1 VCSSDLDFDLPEARI
16 VLDAD
21 GRVAGIEKRP
31 RNRAHR
37 VVEEFMLA
45 ANEAVARWF
54 GARELPTIYRVH
66 GVPDEEKLA
75 AFLELAAQHGFTA
88 PADHTDPRALN
99 ALLERFQGHAQQ
111 RALNQLLLRAMMQA
125 IYAPENIGHYG
136 LAAEHYLHFT
146 SPIRR
151 YPDLMVHRLL
161 KEEWGARQG
170 KSPRRTSPR
179 ALERVAA
186 LSSERERAAMEAE
199 REISAYYAA
208 LLMQDRVGEVFPGV
222 VSAVTDFGFFVELG
236 TVFVEGLVRAEDLA
250 GAFELDTAHHA
261 LIDRRSG
268 RAFRVGDAVRVEV
281 ASASPVRRQVT
292 RRLAGEPPR
301 GEPRT
306 RSAAPRGKPPRPA
319 RPAPR
324 SGRKAK
330 PGRRRR

>member
-1 VCSSDLDFDLPEARI
+1 MV
-16 VLDAD
+16 
-21 GRVAGIEKRP
+21 
-31 RNRAHR
+31 
-37 VVEEFMLA
+37 A
-45 ANEAVARWF
+45 ANEAVGRYFA
-54 GARELPTIYRVH
+54 ARELPTVYRVH

-151 YPDLMVHRLL
+151 YPDLTVHRLL
-161 KEEWGARQG
+161 KEEWAARQG

-268 RAFRVGDAVRVEV
+268 RAFRVGDAVRVVV

-292 RRLAGEPPR
+292 LRLEGEPAR

-319 RPAPR
+319 RPPPPSR
-324 SGRKAK
+324 RQAK